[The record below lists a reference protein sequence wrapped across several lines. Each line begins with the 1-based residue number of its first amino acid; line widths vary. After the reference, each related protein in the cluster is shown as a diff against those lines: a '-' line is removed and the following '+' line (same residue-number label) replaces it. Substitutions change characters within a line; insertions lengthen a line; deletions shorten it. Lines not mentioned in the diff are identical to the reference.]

1 MGRKL
6 AEMVRCEC
14 DPPCN
19 KQLELKMYVVEKG
32 NDGGIKVVGEVTPEK
47 AVGNDG
53 EVAEKT
59 EEADD
64 RR

>member
-1 MGRKL
+1 
-6 AEMVRCEC
+6 
-14 DPPCN
+14 
-19 KQLELKMYVVEKG
+19 MYVVEKG